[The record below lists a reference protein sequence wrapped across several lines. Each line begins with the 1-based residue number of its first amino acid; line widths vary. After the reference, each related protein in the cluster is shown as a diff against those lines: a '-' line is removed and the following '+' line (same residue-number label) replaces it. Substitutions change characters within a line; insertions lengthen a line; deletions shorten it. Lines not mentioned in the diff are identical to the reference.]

1 MEKIS
6 IFRQREVKEKFM
18 SQQISRPIF
27 SVNNDRTAAFS
38 AFRTPTPIVNN
49 GVIAHDSVAVSAQAA
64 HALPSQ
70 VAPKPTQLSDD
81 QVDMAL
87 EQVQHQSQEALN
99 AHGTIDPARVA
110 RLLSML
116 E

>member
-1 MEKIS
+1 
-6 IFRQREVKEKFM
+6 M

-27 SVNNDRTAAFS
+27 SVNQDRTAAFS
-38 AFRTPTPIVNN
+38 AFRTPTPILNQD
-49 GVIAHDSVAVSAQAA
+49 VIAHDSVVVSAQAA

-70 VAPKPTQLSDD
+70 AAPRPTQLSDD
-81 QVDMAL
+81 QAGLAL
-87 EQVQHQSQEALN
+87 EQVQHNSQDMLN
-99 AHGTIDPARVA
+99 AHNGIDPERVA